1 MFIGMWWCI
10 MILNKIFEILEYEH
24 VFIKINIVSTYV
36 YVCIENMEGYT
47 LTCYHVIS
55 ESNFFVI

>member
-1 MFIGMWWCI
+1 

-47 LTCYHVIS
+47 LTCYHVEIS